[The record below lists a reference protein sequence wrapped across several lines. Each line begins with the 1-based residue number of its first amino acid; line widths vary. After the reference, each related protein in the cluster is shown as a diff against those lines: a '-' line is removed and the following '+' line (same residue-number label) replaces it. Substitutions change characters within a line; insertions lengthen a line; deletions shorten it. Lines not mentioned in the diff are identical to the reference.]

1 MFAILMA
8 LVIKRVK
15 TEPDKFEG
23 LMRVSKAQAAQ
34 NRENILTS
42 AARLFRERGIGAT
55 GVDLITED
63 AGLTH
68 GGLYSQFGSKE
79 VIAAEAVRLALAK
92 SQHLWQVLAERNGRK
107 KAFPAIVAQ
116 YLSAAHRDS
125 AGRGCVI
132 AALGSEIARQPRRV
146 RDSFTREFK
155 NSLAF
160 LTELMRKD
168 DPASGKEDAIAAF
181 VSMVGALILA
191 RAVSDETL
199 SNQILKSTAKR
210 VTSASRR
217 PRTARNIK
225 SFD

>member
-1 MFAILMA
+1 MT

-15 TEPDKFEG
+15 AESPRIEER
-23 LMRVSKAQAAQ
+23 MRVSKEQAAQ
-34 NRENILTS
+34 NRERILTS

-55 GVDLITED
+55 GVDSITED

-68 GGLYSQFGSKE
+68 GGLYSQFESKE
-79 VIAAEAVRLALAK
+79 VIAAEAVRVALAK
-92 SQHLWQVLAERNGRK
+92 SQHLWQRLAERSGGK
-107 KAFPAIVAQ
+107 KVFPAIVAQ

-155 NSLAF
+155 HSLEF
-160 LTELMRKD
+160 LTELIRED
-168 DPASGKEDAIAAF
+168 DPAAGTEDAIAAF

-191 RAVSDETL
+191 RAVSDESL
-199 SNQILKSTAKR
+199 SDQILKTAAKR
-210 VTSASRR
+210 VVGASRR
-217 PRTARNIK
+217 SRTTRRIKARAIAAR
-225 SFD
+225 